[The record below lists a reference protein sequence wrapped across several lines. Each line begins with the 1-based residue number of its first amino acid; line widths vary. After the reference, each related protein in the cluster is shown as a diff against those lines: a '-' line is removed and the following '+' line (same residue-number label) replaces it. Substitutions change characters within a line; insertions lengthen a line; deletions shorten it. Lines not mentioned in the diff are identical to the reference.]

1 MEWIMK
7 KLFAFFVCLVFL
19 GVASARDGRGDDQ
32 DRDRDDVRNLFKF
45 NRLTP
50 VVPPFTGN
58 ANPIRGI
65 GGGGAPWKITSG
77 KAELKT
83 NGEIEVK
90 VRGLVLVGTG
100 ANPIANFAIILSC
113 QSKDAVGAP
122 SVVNLVAGTTPATTT
137 GDADFEGTVTPPSPC
152 IAPIV
157 FVAIPAA
164 ANPARWLAASGF

>member
-7 KLFAFFVCLVFL
+7 KLFALLLCLTVFGL
-19 GVASARDGRGDDQ
+19 ASASDGGNKGRGDDGN
-32 DRDRDDVRNLFKF
+32 VFEF

-50 VVPPFTGN
+50 VVPPFTGA

-65 GGGGAPWKITSG
+65 GGGGAPWQIASG
-77 KAELKT
+77 KAELNA
-83 NGEIEVK
+83 NGEIEVQ
-90 VRGLVLVGTG
+90 VRGLVLVATG
-100 ANPIANFAIILSC
+100 ANPIPNFAVILSC

-122 SVVNLVAGTTPATTT
+122 TIVNLVAGTTPATTT
-137 GDADFEGTVTPPSPC
+137 GNADFEGTVTPPSPC